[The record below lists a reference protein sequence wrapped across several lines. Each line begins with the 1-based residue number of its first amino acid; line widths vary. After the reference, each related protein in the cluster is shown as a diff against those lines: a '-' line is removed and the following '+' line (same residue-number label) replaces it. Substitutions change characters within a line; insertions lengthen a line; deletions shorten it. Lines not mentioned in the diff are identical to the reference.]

1 MRVLDLHSWD
11 VSTSEAGDL
20 QRDLAT
26 RVVRSRCLHSTPRY
40 IAGTDMSVDRI
51 RGTARAAA
59 VVIEYPS
66 LELVEVRTAAGPL
79 AWPYVPGFLSF
90 REAPL
95 VLDALSML
103 LIEPDI
109 VMVDGQ
115 GIAHPRR
122 LGLASH
128 VGLFIDVP
136 TIGCAKSLLCG
147 EYGALGHDRGESA
160 YLVHNEEV
168 IGAAVRTRSCVRPV
182 IVSIGHRFNLAGAVE
197 WVLHCC
203 GRYRLPEPTRLA
215 HLAAGGRIATSR

>member
-1 MRVLDLHSWD
+1 MRLLDLHSWG
-11 VSTSEAGDL
+11 VGTSGAGDL

-26 RVVRSRCLHSTPRY
+26 KVVRSRCILSVPRY

-51 RGTARAAA
+51 HGRARAAA
-59 VVIEYPS
+59 VVVEYPS
-66 LELVEVRTAAGPL
+66 LELVEVRTAEGPL
-79 AWPYVPGFLSF
+79 TWPYVPGFLSF

-95 VLDALSML
+95 VLECLSL
-103 LIEPDI
+103 LQTEPDM
-109 VMVDGQ
+109 VLVDGQ

-128 VGLFIDVP
+128 LGLFIDVP

-147 EYGALGHDRGESA
+147 EHTALGHDRGQTAEITHSG
-160 YLVHNEEV
+160 EV
-168 IGAAVRTRSCVRPV
+168 IGAAVRTRSDVKPV
-182 IVSIGHRFNLAGAVE
+182 FVSIGHRFDLAGAVE

-215 HLAAGGRIATSR
+215 HLAAGGKIAAS

>member
-11 VSTSEAGDL
+11 VATSEAGDL

-26 RVVRSRCLHSTPRY
+26 RVVRSRCLYSPPRY

-51 RGTARAAA
+51 HGTARAAA
-59 VVIEYPS
+59 VVIEFPS
-66 LELVEVRTAAGPL
+66 LHLVEIRTVEGPL
-79 AWPYVPGFLSF
+79 TWPYVPGFLSF

-103 LIEPDI
+103 RTEPDM

-147 EYGALGHDRGESA
+147 EYGSLGHAKGEGSDIMHKGEVVGSA
-160 YLVHNEEV
+160 L
-168 IGAAVRTRSCVRPV
+168 RTRSGVKPV
-182 IVSIGHRFNLAGAVE
+182 FVSVGHKFNLAGAVE

-203 GRYRLPEPTRLA
+203 LGYRLPEPTRLA
-215 HLAAGGRIATSR
+215 HHAAGGRIATS